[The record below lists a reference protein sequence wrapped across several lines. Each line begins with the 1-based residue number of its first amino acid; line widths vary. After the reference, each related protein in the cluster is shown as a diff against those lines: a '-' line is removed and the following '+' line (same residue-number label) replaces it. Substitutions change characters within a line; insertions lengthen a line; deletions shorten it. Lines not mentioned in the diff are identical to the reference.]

1 MFIKVIYFFSFLIPK
16 GLFVSKLIMWAY
28 ARQHITNIWILFAEV
43 CLLCLFV
50 CFISTNNWLQEKAT
64 QRRGVEANGA
74 MALQPVEAPGPLCQQ
89 TAKEVVWMLH
99 NIGQSV
105 EDGVAV
111 AD

>member
-28 ARQHITNIWILFAEV
+28 ARQHITNIWILFAD
-43 CLLCLFV
+43 
-50 CFISTNNWLQEKAT
+50 
-64 QRRGVEANGA
+64 
-74 MALQPVEAPGPLCQQ
+74 M
-89 TAKEVVWMLH
+89 VWMLH